1 MSTLVVCLAGPMQA
15 WGASS
20 RFTKRDTRRE
30 PTKSGVIG
38 LLAAAQGVRRTDSI
52 EHLLGLRF
60 GVRVDRDGVLMR
72 DFQTA
77 RSLDEKKTMPLSIR
91 YYLADAIF
99 VAGVEGPS
107 ELIDTLADA
116 LRRPVFPL
124 FLGRRSCPPSRPLL
138 MAVADDGLDAVLAST
153 PWQAPPTYRRRQARE
168 VRLRTIVDGVPGVGP
183 TVRDVP
189 ISFDPRRREYG
200 WRTTEESFVTMPN
213 PDGHGNSIS
222 HDPMSLLGGA

>member
-38 LLAAAQGVRRTDSI
+38 LLAAAQGLRRADSI

-60 GVRVDRDGVLMR
+60 GVRVDREGTLMR

-77 RSLDEKKTMPLSIR
+77 RSLDEKKTMPLSTR

-99 VAGVEGPS
+99 VAGVEGPAD
-107 ELIDTLADA
+107 LIGTLADA

-124 FLGRRSCPPSRPLL
+124 FLGRRSCPPSRPPL
-138 MAVADDGLDAVLAST
+138 MTVADDGLDAVLTST
-153 PWQAPPTYRRRQARE
+153 PWQAPSAYTRRQARE
-168 VRLRTIVDGVPGVGP
+168 VRLRIVVDGVPGVGV
-183 TVRDVP
+183 TVRDQP

-200 WRTTEESFVTMPN
+200 WRTTEESYVTMLN
-213 PDGHGNSIS
+213 PDGRGSTS